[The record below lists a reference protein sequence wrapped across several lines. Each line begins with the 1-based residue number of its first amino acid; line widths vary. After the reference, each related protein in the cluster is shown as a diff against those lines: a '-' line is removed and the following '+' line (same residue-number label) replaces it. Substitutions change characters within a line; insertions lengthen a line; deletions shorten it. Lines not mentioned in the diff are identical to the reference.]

1 MVGRIIFLIGSLI
14 QGILCVFNISL
25 PNNTTVL
32 NGSCAFIPCTF
43 DIDPIYN
50 SDLTNNAKRMW
61 FKDGNTV
68 LKVFDSSSPK
78 TALLKG
84 SIFGKATEKNCTTR
98 FDYVTQNNKETYY
111 FRLEGN
117 NNLKYSFVSRIQ
129 INVIASP
136 PKPTLSLYTQQVE
149 VIEGSSASLRCSA
162 MIHCSSLPPALTWSS
177 SPKHLL
183 NNSII
188 GQQRQIQNKLISDLN
203 FTVTHQQHRAN
214 FTCIISYQLLYR
226 NTSNQESLTL
236 YVQYA
241 PKNTSVFVYPSGFVL
256 EGHSVSL
263 TCSSD
268 GNPPVINYTWYRY
281 TEGQLKYLQNGSNL
295 IFNKSKST
303 DGGGYFCTA
312 QNKHGT
318 QNASTLLDIQYAPKN
333 TSVFV
338 YPSGFVLEGQSVSLT
353 CSSEGNPPVINYTWY
368 RYTEGQLKY
377 LQNGS
382 DLIFNKSKSTDSG
395 GYFCTAQNKHG
406 TQNTST
412 LLDIQYAP
420 KNTSV
425 FVYPSGF
432 VLEGHSV
439 SLICSS
445 DGNPP
450 VINYTWYRYT
460 EGQLKYLQNGS
471 DLIFNK
477 SKSTDSGGYFCT
489 AQNKHGIQNSS
500 ALLDIQYAPK
510 NTSVFVYPSGFV
522 LEGHSVSLICS
533 SDGNPPVTNYT
544 WYRYTEGQLKYLQN
558 GSDLIFNKSK
568 STDSGGYYCTAQNK
582 HGIQNSSV
590 LLDIQYAPK
599 ITGSSCNHSNII
611 TCFCEVYGNP
621 VPTLNW
627 SLSGQPVYNSTST
640 FIIQEHLGITG
651 FRTTLTVRQTL
662 TVTSTLQCGGS
673 NIHGTAINQFLQ
685 PESNPPGVDL
695 LLLAGFLTGALVMIL
710 CIVLC
715 YFMRR
720 KNCKPSQDIQDD
732 SSELVLKKQVVVL
745 DKEDTCY
752 ANAAVT
758 LNSTESLHYTS
769 IVFANTKPSSG
780 EISAISSLNTEYA
793 EVQHPSKGVTEA
805 INSSAEVMDTKT
817 NQSTENKNGTEVS
830 SQPIETVYENIN
842 ARLIN

>member
-510 NTSVFVYPSGFV
+510 
-522 LEGHSVSLICS
+522 
-533 SDGNPPVTNYT
+533 
-544 WYRYTEGQLKYLQN
+544 
-558 GSDLIFNKSK
+558 
-568 STDSGGYYCTAQNK
+568 
-582 HGIQNSSV
+582 
-590 LLDIQYAPK
+590 

-732 SSELVLKKQVVVL
+732 SSELVLKKQQVVVL